1 MLGQMMNAPLTITSI
16 LRYAERVFRDTE
28 IVSVTADNPRHRY
41 TFGDAFGRARRV
53 ANLLDGL
60 GLRRGDRI
68 ATLAWN
74 DYRHFELYYGISCAG
89 YVCHT
94 INPRLFPEQIAYI
107 ANHAEDQWIFTDVAF
122 VPLLEQI
129 QDQLGTVKGFVVLTG
144 QATMPTTRLR
154 NVHCYEALIADQP
167 ADYAWP
173 ELDENAGSSLCYTS
187 GTTGNPKGVLYSHR
201 STVLHCLGTGQ
212 RDVVGLAAGDTVM
225 PVVPM
230 FHVNAW
236 GVVYAAAA
244 TGARLVFPGPK
255 MGDGETLAKLIN
267 EERVGLALG
276 VPTVWLALV
285 NHLRE
290 SGGSVPSLQRVVVG
304 GAACPE
310 ALMRALDQHGVYT
323 HVGWGMTEMSPLG
336 TLNTLLPWMEELPDA
351 ERMAYRLKA
360 GRLIYGVE
368 MRIVDDAGEELP
380 WDGKHSG
387 RLQVRGPWVCSGYY
401 KLDHSAAHAED
412 GWFATGDVACIHPD
426 GFLQITDRAKDVIKS
441 GGEWISS
448 VDLENCACGHPE
460 VLMAAAIGVKHPK
473 WDERPV
479 LLVVPRPNC
488 SPSQESIMQHL
499 AGHFARWQLPD
510 AIVFTDKLP
519 LTATGKLNKRSLRE
533 TYGQVLMQEPAS
545 AG

>member
-1 MLGQMMNAPLTITSI
+1 MFGQMMSDSLTISS
-16 LRYAERVFRDTE
+16 LMHYAERVFRDTE

-41 TFGDAFGRARRV
+41 TFGEAFGRARRV
-53 ANLLDGL
+53 ANLIDGL

-74 DYRHFELYYGISCAG
+74 DYRHFELYYGISGAG

-94 INPRLFPEQIAYI
+94 INPRLFPEQITYI

-129 QDQLGTVKGFVVLTG
+129 QDQLATVKGFVILTS
-144 QATMPTTRLR
+144 QAAMPTTRLR
-154 NVHCYEALIADQP
+154 NVHCYEALLADQP
-167 ADYAWP
+167 ATYAWP
-173 ELDENAGSSLCYTS
+173 DLDENAACSLCYTS

-201 STVLHCLGTGQ
+201 STVLHCLATGAH
-212 RDVVGLAAGDTVM
+212 DVIGLGAGDTVM

-236 GVVYAAAA
+236 GVVYSAAVA
-244 TGARLVFPGPK
+244 GARLVFPGPR

-267 EERVGLALG
+267 EERVDLALG

-285 NHLRE
+285 NYLRD
-290 SGGSVPSLQRVVVG
+290 SGGSVPTLKRVVVG

-310 ALMRALDQHGVYT
+310 ALMRALDQLGVYT

-360 GRLIYGVE
+360 GRLIYGVQ
-368 MRIVDDAGEELP
+368 MRIVDDSSQELP
-380 WDGKHSG
+380 WDGKASG

-401 KLDHSAAHAED
+401 RMEQSDAHLPD
-412 GWFATGDVACIHPD
+412 GWFDTGDVATIDAH
-426 GFLQITDRAKDVIKS
+426 GYMQITDRTKDVIKS

-448 VDLENCACGHPE
+448 IEVENAAMGHPE
-460 VLMAAAIGVKHPK
+460 VLEAAVIGVPHPK
-473 WDERPV
+473 WTERP
-479 LLVVPRPNC
+479 LLIVVKRPGTD
-488 SPSQESIMQHL
+488 PKKAELL
-499 AGHFARWQLPD
+499 AFLQGKVANWWIPED
-510 AIVFTDKLP
+510 CVFVEFIP
-519 LTATGKLNKRSLRE
+519 HTATGKVSKKDLRDQFKS
-533 TYGQVLMQEPAS
+533 YS
-545 AG
+545 Y

>member
-1 MLGQMMNAPLTITSI
+1 MLGQMMSDALTITSI
-16 LRYAERVFRDTE
+16 MHYAERVFRATE

-41 TFGDAFGRARRV
+41 TFGEAFGRARRV

-74 DYRHFELYYGISCAG
+74 DYRHFELYYGIGCAG

-122 VPLLEQI
+122 VPLLERI
-129 QDQLGTVKGFVVLTG
+129 QDQLDTVKGFVILTG
-144 QATMPTTRLR
+144 QAAMPTTKLR

-167 ADYAWP
+167 ATYDWP
-173 ELDENAGSSLCYTS
+173 ELDENSACSLCYTS
-187 GTTGNPKGVLYSHR
+187 GTTGHPKGVLYSHR
-201 STVLHCLGTGQ
+201 STVLHCLATGA
-212 RDVVGLAAGDTVM
+212 RDVIGLGAGDTLM

-236 GVVYAAAA
+236 GVVYSAAAA
-244 TGARLVFPGPK
+244 GARLVFPGPK

-267 EERVGLALG
+267 EEQVDLALG

-285 NHLRE
+285 NHLRD
-290 SGGSVPSLQRVVVG
+290 SGGSVPSLKRVVVG

-310 ALMRALDQHGVYT
+310 ALMRAMDELGVYL

-336 TLNTLLPWMEELPDA
+336 TLNTLLPWMQELPDA

-360 GRLIYGVE
+360 GRLIYGVQ
-368 MRIVDDAGEELP
+368 MRIVDDGGRELP
-380 WDGKHSG
+380 WDGKTSG

-401 KLDHSAAHAED
+401 RLEQSDAHLPD
-412 GWFATGDVACIHPD
+412 GWFDTGDVATIDAH
-426 GFLQITDRAKDVIKS
+426 GYMQITDRTKDVIKS

-448 VDLENCACGHPE
+448 IEVENAAMGHPD
-460 VLMAAAIGVKHPK
+460 VLEAAVIGVPHPK
-473 WDERPV
+473 WTERP
-479 LLVVPRPNC
+479 LLIVVKRPGAD
-488 SPSQESIMQHL
+488 PKKEDIL
-499 AGHFARWQLPD
+499 AFLKGKVASWWIPEDCAFVEFIPH
-510 AIVFTDKLP
+510 
-519 LTATGKLNKRSLRE
+519 TATGKVSKKDLRDQFRS
-533 TYGQVLMQEPAS
+533 YS
-545 AG
+545 Y